1 MAKKNVVIFDG
12 EDKFINPKKAVYSK
26 SKGQAKKVESFK
38 SLRAA
43 LMDEEG
49 QGPVEVADD
58 NVSNN
63 QTTVGGGTATAIE
76 APSQYVIPNL
86 PENLVAPPIP
96 ILSDI
101 PAPPVNLPS
110 LGEILG
116 GGGASQAPSLPNTPC
131 PQGWFWDGTQCNHE
145 TPVDCP
151 NTSIWNGSNWVCP
164 EVTRNTEYIER
175 PSPINF
181 GPITQ
186 DTYVAPT
193 PQLPNYDDRKTI
205 MPIYDQPIAAPSPIT
220 QEPIY
225 TAPPTNDDRKTIM
238 PIYDQPVSV
247 NAPIPEL
254 PSTPSYQ
261 DEFRKVTFPIADK
274 PIGISTSTV
283 MDDVFLAPTP
293 SLPNYNDAPNRG
305 VPSKEIP
312 QIPIVAMPNDAIFGN
327 NGNPPSVDAKSPVS
341 GIGLTFG
348 ENSGVKKT
356 CPDGMRD
363 YFGTCIPIQNQYAVC
378 QQGYMK
384 EYEGGPCVPIP
395 ASGALGGCA
404 AGYEYKMGYRS
415 GSLTPEMGCYPIGSY
430 QDINTGGSTGA
441 ILGGGTGSNI
451 GGGGTVQG
459 GGGIYGD
466 LDSTNPY
473 PNKNY
478 NCPEYTVYDP
488 VSGQC
493 RAAYENAVV
502 PCPAGFTLNKA
513 TGTCIE
519 SLNPQDYKCPP
530 INLPNPPRCKK
541 YAVVGK
547 DTFGCDRFELVD
559 DAANCPDVIEEKPIE
574 CQDGLIY
581 SEALKKCVNP
591 IDETKRPPLTTPEG
605 TCPDDYTWNVAQ
617 QKCIA
622 KCPTGQAWD
631 PVNFIC
637 VDATKPKTPYC
648 SANQVWDETQQK
660 CVFTGTTTKPPVTS
674 QTTTTTT
681 KKPTTNTLGE
691 PPTGG
696 GGVMGGGGGGGSEE
710 APAAAIA
717 KKNYFWW
724 YVGGAVLAYY
734 VYSKYNKK
742 K

>member
-49 QGPVEVADD
+49 QGPVELAND

-63 QTTVGGGTATAIE
+63 QTSVGGGSYDYNAPIE
-76 APSQYVIPNL
+76 VASPYNIQNAPIN
-86 PENLVAPPIP
+86 EVAPPIP

-116 GGGASQAPSLPNTPC
+116 GGGSSL
-131 PQGWFWDGTQCNHE
+131 D
-145 TPVDCP
+145 
-151 NTSIWNGSNWVCP
+151 
-164 EVTRNTEYIER
+164 R
-175 PSPINF
+175 PSASMDYQEERR
-181 GPITQ
+181 IT
-186 DTYVAPT
+186 
-193 PQLPNYDDRKTI
+193 
-205 MPIYDQPIAAPSPIT
+205 
-220 QEPIY
+220 
-225 TAPPTNDDRKTIM
+225 
-238 PIYDQPVSV
+238 
-247 NAPIPEL
+247 
-254 PSTPSYQ
+254 TPSFS
-261 DEFRKVTFPIADK
+261 DSA
-274 PIGISTSTV
+274 
-283 MDDVFLAPTP
+283 
-293 SLPNYNDAPNRG
+293 
-305 VPSKEIP
+305 
-312 QIPIVAMPNDAIFGN
+312 
-327 NGNPPSVDAKSPVS
+327 NPPSVDARLFAPITQETYVAPVPPLPTPAPVYVAPPPVYEEEPRRKTMPIEDIATPISTSTLFNDGVLKPIGTEEPIYARDMIDCVKFPWQCAPTPELPVYNPTQDYTRLPVFGNDGNSPSVDARSPVS

-348 ENSGVKKT
+348 QNATTAKT
-356 CPDGMRD
+356 CPAGMRD
-363 YFGTCIPIQNQYAVC
+363 YFGTCIPITNQYAAC

-441 ILGGGTGSNI
+441 ILGGGSGSNI

-459 GGGIYGD
+459 GGGSYGD
-466 LDSTNPY
+466 SGNPSTN

-488 VSGQC
+488 VSGTC

-502 PCPAGFTLNKA
+502 PCPAGFRLNEA

-519 SLNPQDYKCPP
+519 STNPQDYKCPP
-530 INLPNPPRCKK
+530 INLPTPPKCKK

-547 DTFGCDRFELVD
+547 DTFGCDRYELVD
-559 DAANCPDVIEEKPIE
+559 DAANCPEVIQEKPIE

-591 IDETKRPPLTTPEG
+591 IDETKKPALTTPEG
-605 TCPDDYTWNVAQ
+605 TCPEGFEFNVQQ
-617 QKCIA
+617 QKCIS
-622 KCPTGQAWD
+622 KCPTGKTFD
-631 PVNFIC
+631 PVNKIC
-637 VDATKPKTPYC
+637 VDPTIYTPAKPYC
-648 SANQVWDETQQK
+648 SANMEWDEAQQK
-660 CVFTGTTTKPPVTS
+660 CVFTGTITKSPVTS

-681 KKPTTNTLGE
+681 KKPTKDTLGE

-696 GGVMGGGGGGGSEE
+696 GGAMGGGGGGGSEE

>member
-49 QGPVEVADD
+49 TTQSASEAVYDDRAVADD
-58 NVSNN
+58 LASYN
-63 QTTVGGGTATAIE
+63 QTTIGGGTATAIE

-96 ILSDI
+96 ILSDDAI
-101 PAPPVNLPS
+101 PNIPLPS
-110 LGEILG
+110 LRDIINPSP
-116 GGGASQAPSLPNTPC
+116 SQPSY
-131 PQGWFWDGTQCNHE
+131 D
-145 TPVDCP
+145 V
-151 NTSIWNGSNWVCP
+151 I
-164 EVTRNTEYIER
+164 RNAEYIER
-175 PSPINF
+175 PQPIYIAPSPE
-181 GPITQ
+181 
-186 DTYVAPT
+186 
-193 PQLPNYDDRKTI
+193 LPSYNYEDDRKTI
-205 MPIYDQPIAAPSPIT
+205 MPIYEAPPQYVSQPIT
-220 QEPIY
+220 QEPIESALEQERRNY
-225 TAPPTNDDRKTIM
+225 LIAEANRPDNQRK
-238 PIYDQPVSV
+238 V
-247 NAPIPEL
+247 NTPIPEL
-254 PSTPSYQ
+254 PSYNYE
-261 DEFRKVTFPIADK
+261 DEFRKKTFPIENK
-274 PIGISTSTV
+274 PEPISTSTV
-283 MDDVFLAPTP
+283 FDDIVFSPFPKIPAPP
-293 SLPNYNDAPNRG
+293 
-305 VPSKEIP
+305 
-312 QIPIVAMPNDAIFGN
+312 
-327 NGNPPSVDAKSPVS
+327 AKSPVS

-384 EYEGGPCVPIP
+384 EYEGGPCVPIH

-547 DTFGCDRFELVD
+547 DTFGCDRYELVD
-559 DAANCPDVIEEKPIE
+559 DAANCPDVIQDKPIE

-622 KCPTGQAWD
+622 KCATGQAWD

-648 SANQVWDETQQK
+648 SANMVWDEAQQK

-681 KKPTTNTLGE
+681 KKPTKDTLGE
-691 PPTGG
+691 PPTGDG
-696 GGVMGGGGGGGSEE
+696 GAMGGGGGGGSEE

-742 K
+742 NN